1 MNSLD
6 GCYLMASADLEDGT
20 RVVLYTDRASVS
32 TARIVNA
39 ELTDVHRHAH
49 RDAAVDDFRAR
60 AGLLKEKRNAR

>member
-6 GCYLMASADLEDGT
+6 DCFLMASADLVDGS
-20 RVVLYTDRASVS
+20 RVVLYTDADSVS

-60 AGLLKEKRNAR
+60 AGLLKEARR